1 VIHAVVSGMRVLP
14 YVTGAALF
22 ACALGGAAQTATTC
36 DQTLTAP
43 LHARSVLNIDSRPAG
58 LEIVGTDE
66 ETIHIS
72 CETRDSNIGNASRI
86 RLRFSPNAT
95 GGKLT
100 IEGEHMRHGNGAQI
114 RIEIPKKT
122 SLTVRMFAGEVKVEQ
137 ISGDKDIAVWA
148 GQITITNH
156 NWNYRAVEAS
166 VSIGQVNAPMYN
178 ANKGGFF
185 RSVSK
190 TTQDGEYR
198 LRAHVS
204 TGEIDLKGTR
214 AIPGSTPKS
223 D

>member
-1 VIHAVVSGMRVLP
+1 MRVT
-14 YVTGAALF
+14 VAIAGAVLF
-22 ACALGGAAQTATTC
+22 CCALAGSAQTAATC

-43 LHARSVLNIDSRPAG
+43 LHARSVLSIDSRPAG

-66 ETIHIS
+66 ETIHIT
-72 CETRDSNIGNASRI
+72 CAARVNDDGNASRI

-100 IEGEHMRHGNGAQI
+100 IQGEHMRHGNGAQI
-114 RIEIPKKT
+114 RLEVPKKT
-122 SLTVRMFAGEVKVEQ
+122 SLTVRMFAGEVKIEQ
-137 ISGDKDIAVWA
+137 VSGDKDIAIWA

-166 VSIGQVNAPMYN
+166 VSIGQVNAPMYD

-185 RSVSK
+185 RGVSK

-204 TGEIDLKGTR
+204 TGEIDLRGTR
-214 AIPGSTPKS
+214 TAPGNTPKP